1 MRRYIGYVED
11 LDIKANTCK
20 IRVPNLDGFDADTY
34 AQIGMSIMRITSTA
48 IKDLREADIPM
59 HLQGIQVGDIVYC
72 LDSGDANEN
81 FQLMGFFGGTR

>member
-1 MRRYIGYVED
+1 
-11 LDIKANTCK
+11 
-20 IRVPNLDGFDADTY
+20 
-34 AQIGMSIMRITSTA
+34 MRITSTA
-48 IKDLREADIPM
+48 VKDLREADIPM